1 MTRKGLED
9 DEEKVGR
16 RRQIGWK
23 TMRKERESEEK
34 KKAGRRWGKG
44 WKERRTCKMRKTC
57 KKLF

>member
-9 DEEKVGR
+9 DEEKVER
-16 RRQIGWK
+16 RRQIGRK
-23 TMRKERESEEK
+23 TMRNERESEEE

-57 KKLF
+57 